1 MKFVWYSFDYV
12 YDILGGVT
20 PFSLLKPEVLIVKA
34 DHMDCNCL
42 KIGVFLNSIAMSI

>member
-34 DHMDCNCL
+34 ENMDCNCL
-42 KIGVFLNSIAMSI
+42 KICVFLNSIAMSI